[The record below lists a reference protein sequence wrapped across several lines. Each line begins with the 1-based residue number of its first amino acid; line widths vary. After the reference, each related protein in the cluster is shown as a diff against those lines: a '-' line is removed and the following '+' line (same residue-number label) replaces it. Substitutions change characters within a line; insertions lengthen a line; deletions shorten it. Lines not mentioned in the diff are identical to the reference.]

1 MIYIHNKI
9 NNEEMNYSN
18 FNDYLKNKL
27 IAAPYSDPEVK
38 NITTS
43 IELHDAKPELI
54 QQKKIPT
61 ITKQKIIVV
70 DSRDRDIIKFPDSNR
85 FQVNTNTSSQ
95 FHLNDVFNSG
105 YASQANPPFAGATLE
120 EDIKNV
126 KYIKLEECIVPDFT
140 ADYPYLLLRI
150 PEFLDVVGGTN
161 DRIRRSFATL
171 IPERVHNGF
180 VTCKTNLL
188 DLCQKTFEPP
198 LAKLVSFTM
207 EFIVPDTTITPE
219 LYDFASN
226 GETMS
231 ILKICHE
238 IPNKH
243 KIFNQIIT

>member
-1 MIYIHNKI
+1 
-9 NNEEMNYSN
+9 MNYSN

-27 IAAPYSDPEVK
+27 IAAPYSDPQLK
-38 NITTS
+38 NIITS
-43 IELHDAKPELI
+43 IELPSDKPELI
-54 QQKKIPT
+54 HQKKIPT
-61 ITKQKIIVV
+61 TTRQKIIVV
-70 DSRDRDIIKFPDSNR
+70 DSRDRDTTKYPDSNR

-105 YASQANPPFAGATLE
+105 YASQANPPFPGATLE

-126 KYIKLEECIVPDFT
+126 RYLKLEECIVPDFT
-140 ADYPYLLLRI
+140 TDYPYLLLRI
-150 PEFLDVVGGTN
+150 PEFLDVVSGTN

-171 IPERVHNGF
+171 IPERTHNGF

-207 EFIVPDTTITPE
+207 EYIIPDVSVEPE
-219 LYDFASN
+219 LYSFDGN
-226 GETMS
+226 GETMA
-231 ILKICHE
+231 ILKVCHE
-238 IPNKH
+238 IPNKN